1 MVSFQEIKMK
11 ELVQEQFLTDKMLDY
26 KACKIKYADKLNE
39 ISIEY
44 FVKILKQKNHNAS
57 DMKAVFC
64 LFNTLFST
72 TSEKKTR
79 GLPFLNE
86 SITKYIKKM
95 ELLVHTGEYGNI
107 YKTEFFSPNINIIIK
122 FAQEKINIPG
132 MLKEYYVGLESINKL
147 RYLTPVFVYTLGAF
161 YCSESI
167 SDKSGTIIEN
177 PLVNKSELFC
187 GKRKFPS
194 ETLYILYENI
204 EGNTVDSMLENNTIT
219 FNEWLILFFQ
229 LLLGLEIAQ
238 REIRFTHFDMHC
250 SNVMARECNSEES
263 YDINLDMK
271 TYKVSN
277 PKFIPIIIDFGS
289 TTTFVENNSIG
300 SYRSNQ
306 GGHKHFMV
314 PGHDMYKFIVY
325 SASTAKRGGNL
336 QKNIIS
342 LFDFYKKDD
351 PYNILNDLDGLKD
364 AINTYCARLTTSRAA
379 NYTPL
384 MFIEWLMQNYNREL
398 SSTITEEKR
407 YNYLSLQYTDSINK
421 YDKIFNYTEDTN
433 EALQLA
439 KKCITL
445 TPSYIVSK
453 YNITILE
460 RFNQKLKNKD
470 LDLEIKTLSDNL
482 DKRESE
488 LISNDIDMLEKVFT
502 IKMPDQNELNRCIY
516 ELLEIN
522 LKINPVKE
530 DNILKETLTKDFE
543 LLINYQ
549 EGIQPYL
556 QFYFTILDL
565 NIDDTFL
572 KWIVKFESSS
582 LYKFYLTNITQIQQ
596 SIRWSQTL
604 MESRV

>member
-1 MVSFQEIKMK
+1 
-11 ELVQEQFLTDKMLDY
+11 
-26 KACKIKYADKLNE
+26 
-39 ISIEY
+39 
-44 FVKILKQKNHNAS
+44 
-57 DMKAVFC
+57 
-64 LFNTLFST
+64 
-72 TSEKKTR
+72 
-79 GLPFLNE
+79 
-86 SITKYIKKM
+86 
-95 ELLVHTGEYGNI
+95 
-107 YKTEFFSPNINIIIK
+107 
-122 FAQEKINIPG
+122 
-132 MLKEYYVGLESINKL
+132 
-147 RYLTPVFVYTLGAF
+147 
-161 YCSESI
+161 
-167 SDKSGTIIEN
+167 
-177 PLVNKSELFC
+177 
-187 GKRKFPS
+187 
-194 ETLYILYENI
+194 
-204 EGNTVDSMLENNTIT
+204 MLENNTIT

>member
-1 MVSFQEIKMK
+1 MVTFQEIKMK
-11 ELVQEQFLTDKMLDY
+11 ELVQEQFLTDKILDY

-44 FVKILKQKNHNAS
+44 LVKILKQENHNAS

-72 TSEKKTR
+72 TSEKKQK
-79 GLPFLNE
+79 GLPFLNK

-107 YKTEFFSPNINIIIK
+107 YKTEFFSPNIHIIIK
-122 FAQEKINIPG
+122 FAQEKMNIPG

-177 PLVNKSELFC
+177 PLINKRELFC

-204 EGNTVDSMLENNTIT
+204 EGNTVDSILENNTIT

-263 YDINLDMK
+263 YDIHLDMK
-271 TYKVSN
+271 TYKVNN

-325 SASTAKRGGNL
+325 SATTAKRGGHL
-336 QKNIIS
+336 QKNIMSI
-342 LFDFYKKDD
+342 FDFYKKDD
-351 PYNILNDLDGLKD
+351 PYNILNDVDGLEN
-364 AINTYCARLTTSRAA
+364 ARGTYCARLTTSRAA

-384 MFIEWLMQNYNREL
+384 MFMEWLMKNYRHKL

-421 YDKIFNYTEDTN
+421 YDKLFNYTEDTK

-453 YNITILE
+453 YNITLLE
-460 RFNQKLKNKD
+460 RFNQKLKNKE
-470 LDLEIKTLSDNL
+470 LELEIKTLLDNL
-482 DKRESE
+482 DTKDSN

-502 IKMPDQNELNRCIY
+502 IKTPDQFVLNRCIDD
-516 ELLEIN
+516 LLEIN
-522 LKINPVKE
+522 LKITPLKE
-530 DNILKETLTKDFE
+530 DNTLKERLIKKFE
-543 LLINYQ
+543 LLIKYQ
-549 EGIQPYL
+549 EEIKPYL

-565 NIDDTFL
+565 NADDTFL
-572 KWIVKFESSS
+572 NWIVKFESSS
-582 LYKFYLTNITQIQQ
+582 LYTFYVNNITQIQR

>member
-11 ELVQEQFLTDKMLDY
+11 ELVQEQFLTDKLLNY
-26 KACKIKYADKLNE
+26 KTCKIKYADKLNE

-44 FVKILKQKNHNAS
+44 LVKILKEENHNYS

-72 TSEKKTR
+72 TSEKKTK

-107 YKTEFFSPNINIIIK
+107 YKTEFFSPNIHIIIK

-132 MLKEYYVGLESINKL
+132 MLKEYYVGLESINRL

-177 PLVNKSELFC
+177 PLVNKRELFC

-204 EGNTVDSMLENNTIT
+204 EGDTVDLMLENNTIT

-250 SNVMARECNSEES
+250 SNVMARECKSEES
-263 YDINLDMK
+263 YDIHLDMK

-314 PGHDMYKFIVY
+314 PGHDMYKFLVY

-336 QKNIIS
+336 QKNIMA

-351 PYNILNDLDGLKD
+351 PYNILNDVDRLNNARD
-364 AINTYCARLTTSRAA
+364 NFCARLTTSTAA

-384 MFIEWLMQNYNREL
+384 MFIEWLMQNYHREL

-421 YDKIFNYTEDTN
+421 YDKLFNYTEDTN

-460 RFNQKLKNKD
+460 RFNQKLKNKE
-470 LDLEIKTLSDNL
+470 LELKITTLSDIL
-482 DKRESE
+482 DKTESD

-502 IKMPDQNELNRCIY
+502 IKTPDQNELNRCIY
-516 ELLEIN
+516 DLLQIN
-522 LKINPVKE
+522 LKRTPAKE
-530 DNILKETLTKDFE
+530 DNILKEKLTKKFE

-549 EGIQPYL
+549 EEIQPYL

-582 LYKFYLTNITQIQQ
+582 LYKFYVTNITQVQQ

-604 MESRV
+604 MESRI